1 MRAHCRGG
9 RKSLLFALAGL
20 DGNRRLFGLAR
31 VAGGFRSRRLQSGAT
46 WVLGLDEVFWTFV
59 VKHA

>member
-1 MRAHCRGG
+1 M
-9 RKSLLFALAGL
+9 LFALAGL
-20 DGNRRLFGLAR
+20 DYNRRLFGLAR